1 MSLRI
6 RVSTKAS
13 TFEERKQQYLQQGYR
28 IEDEC
33 PTPINGMCSFVVVK
47 DEPLPD
53 PFEYVRN

>member
-6 RVSTKAS
+6 RVTTKAS

-28 IEDEC
+28 IEDER

-47 DEPLPD
+47 DEPRPH
-53 PFEYVRN
+53 PFE